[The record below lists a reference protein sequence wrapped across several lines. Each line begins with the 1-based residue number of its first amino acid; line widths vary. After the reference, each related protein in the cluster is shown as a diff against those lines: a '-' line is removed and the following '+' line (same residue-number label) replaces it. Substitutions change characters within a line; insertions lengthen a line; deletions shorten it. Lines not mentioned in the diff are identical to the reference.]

1 MGLVNSR
8 QLGLS
13 LQILESLRPRPRWP
27 KAHSVWP
34 DKGTN
39 FLHRV
44 PGTIHGYG
52 LTAANGL
59 SLRIAELER
68 EVKVGRL
75 DLGKHLRHADS
86 CAG

>member
-1 MGLVNSR
+1 MGLVSSS

-13 LQILESLRPRPRWP
+13 LQIFELLRPRPRWCN
-27 KAHSVWP
+27 ADSVWP

-52 LTAANGL
+52 LTAANSL
-59 SLRIAELER
+59 SLTIARLER
-68 EVKVGRL
+68 KVKVGGF
-75 DLGKHLRHADS
+75 DLGWHLRHADS